1 MGTFFFFLV
10 LAAPVWGSQ
19 ALPQGNWN
27 PSNIGCHL
35 HGIGLR
41 WDMCVSSTVNES
53 LKPESSTV
61 GCLLL
66 MDLLWMQSRTIIFHL
81 KACEVVLLIESGML
95 RNKTPK
101 DFCRKFLSK
110 HFFFNFLFL
119 LGIFLCSETF
129 WIYHVESAVSTML
142 LILSN
147 SQHSVLI
154 ACRTVSKKALG
165 ENQEIKQCQ
174 QNKGK
179 QYFYFFFSICFM
191 HSCPSR
197 YLLWHLVQLHMCS
210 CLQGV

>member
-1 MGTFFFFLV
+1 
-10 LAAPVWGSQ
+10 
-19 ALPQGNWN
+19 
-27 PSNIGCHL
+27 
-35 HGIGLR
+35 
-41 WDMCVSSTVNES
+41 
-53 LKPESSTV
+53 
-61 GCLLL
+61 
-66 MDLLWMQSRTIIFHL
+66 MQSRTIIFHL

-179 QYFYFFFSICFM
+179 QYFYFFFQSVSCIPVHHDICSGIWYNYTCVPACKGCRQSM
-191 HSCPSR
+191 
-197 YLLWHLVQLHMCS
+197 
-210 CLQGV
+210 